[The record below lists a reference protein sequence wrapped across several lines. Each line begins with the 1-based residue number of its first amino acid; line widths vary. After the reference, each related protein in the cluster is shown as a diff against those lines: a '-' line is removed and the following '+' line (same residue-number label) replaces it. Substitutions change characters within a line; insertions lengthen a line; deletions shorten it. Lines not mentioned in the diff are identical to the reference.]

1 MQTAKKGDKV
11 KVHYHG
17 KLTDGTTFDSSD
29 GRSPLEFEIG
39 TGQVIPG
46 FDEGVTGLQIG
57 EKRTVN
63 IPAEQAYGPVSE
75 EQIVEFPRSQFPP
88 EMTPEVGMPLQM
100 SNDQGQTFQV
110 VIKEVKDDVVVLDA
124 NHPLAGKDLIF
135 DIELVDIVPGKSSL
149 IITE

>member
-17 KLTDGTTFDSSD
+17 KLTDGTTFDSSE

-39 TGQVIPG
+39 SGQVIPG
-46 FDEGVTGLQIG
+46 FDEGVTGLQVG

-63 IPAEQAYGPVSE
+63 IPADQAYGPVSE